1 MKDKEAV
8 TPKSWL
14 NFGVVDILDITFTF
28 YVSVDQNIWAA
39 EYVFSWKHQP
49 PNAPRRKHMSYLLL
63 RFYKKQ
69 FLVTPWKGWIF
80 SLFFMSHILPE
91 VFVVHY
97 DCFNSICKRLGLTIS
112 VEVRY
117 IYGVSFG
124 TKCGCCK
131 P

>member
-1 MKDKEAV
+1 MKDKESV

-63 RFYKKQ
+63 RFYKKH
-69 FLVTPWKGWIF
+69 FLVTPLEGLDIF
-80 SLFFMSHILPE
+80 AIFHVSHP
-91 VFVVHY
+91 
-97 DCFNSICKRLGLTIS
+97 
-112 VEVRY
+112 
-117 IYGVSFG
+117 
-124 TKCGCCK
+124 